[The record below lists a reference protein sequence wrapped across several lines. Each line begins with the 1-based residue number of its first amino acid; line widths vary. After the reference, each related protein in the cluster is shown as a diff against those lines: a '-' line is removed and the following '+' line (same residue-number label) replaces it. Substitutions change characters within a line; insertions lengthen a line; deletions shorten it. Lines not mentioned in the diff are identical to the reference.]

1 MFQCSFNSIGKGN
14 FLNGI
19 LLKHIL
25 NKIVKIKHSLM
36 FSVNTK
42 IKIATK
48 IIKKYVQPN
57 LHYQGS
63 IVSNLLYSINLIHKL
78 NIFTI
83 SSVFTF

>member
-48 IIKKYVQPN
+48 IIKMYVQPIFIISVA
-57 LHYQGS
+57 LSLIYFIAS
-63 IVSNLLYSINLIHKL
+63 I
-78 NIFTI
+78 
-83 SSVFTF
+83 